1 MEFSFSKA
9 LVRGT
14 FFIRCYH
21 LDHSRGRSPIR
32 NPETWVVAIV
42 FQDVSALTLSMT
54 PSFVDIK
61 SAFDSVDK
69 NAIWNGL

>member
-1 MEFSFSKA
+1 M
-9 LVRGT
+9 T
-14 FFIRCYH
+14 
-21 LDHSRGRSPIR
+21 
-32 NPETWVVAIV
+32 
-42 FQDVSALTLSMT
+42 LTLSMT